1 MKCIIFGSKGYLGS
15 NFCKYL
21 NNVNSEI
28 FLPDYKSGE
37 RLDLTQYK
45 NLKGINW
52 NVDSVFVLAGKT
64 GTQLSF
70 DDYYNFLI
78 SNELIL
84 LNILNAIKDSKYRP
98 RIVFPSTRLVY
109 KGSDSLLNEN
119 SLKESRTVYAVN
131 KLSCE
136 NYLKAYSIRYE
147 IPYTIMRICV
157 PYGNMVSSDYSFG
170 TIGNFISKA
179 SKDKITLYGD
189 GDIKR
194 TFTHINDLCR
204 ILKIAS
210 ISQKTINHIFNMPGE
225 EFKLKEVAYM
235 IADKFSSNVEFI
247 DWPKNE
253 YLIESGSTV
262 FETSYLK
269 SLIDIDIE
277 HKFLD
282 WVKGI

>member
-109 KGSDSLLNEN
+109 KSSDSLLNEN

-131 KLSCE
+131 
-136 NYLKAYSIRYE
+136 N
-147 IPYTIMRICV
+147 
-157 PYGNMVSSDYSFG
+157 
-170 TIGNFISKA
+170 
-179 SKDKITLYGD
+179 
-189 GDIKR
+189 
-194 TFTHINDLCR
+194 
-204 ILKIAS
+204 
-210 ISQKTINHIFNMPGE
+210 
-225 EFKLKEVAYM
+225 
-235 IADKFSSNVEFI
+235 
-247 DWPKNE
+247 
-253 YLIESGSTV
+253 
-262 FETSYLK
+262 
-269 SLIDIDIE
+269 
-277 HKFLD
+277 
-282 WVKGI
+282 